1 MALSSGGSSGS
12 SSLLS
17 NSGFSEDL
25 LAVMDQKKRK
35 RMLSNRESAKRS
47 RMRKHKHLND
57 LMAEISQ
64 LKEKNSQIRTS
75 LNLYTQN
82 NLVLETQNSVLRTQV
97 VELTSWLSSLNGIL
111 QCMNLNCSSV
121 NPQMMAS
128 ELLLIN
134 PWSPFLMNQP
144 TMASPD
150 MLNSVLQDD
159 FFSFSNEGI

>member
-1 MALSSGGSSGS
+1 MASSSGGSSGS
-12 SSLLS
+12 SSPLS
-17 NSGFSEDL
+17 NSGFNEDL

-64 LKEKNSQIRTS
+64 LEEKNSQIRTS

-82 NLVLETQNSVLRTQV
+82 YLVLETQNSVLRTQV
-97 VELTSWLSSLNGIL
+97 VELTSWLSSLNDIL
-111 QCMNLNCSSV
+111 QCMNLNSSSV
-121 NPQMMAS
+121 IPQMMAS
-128 ELLLIN
+128 ELLIN

-150 MLNSVLQDD
+150 MLQYY
-159 FFSFSNEGI
+159 